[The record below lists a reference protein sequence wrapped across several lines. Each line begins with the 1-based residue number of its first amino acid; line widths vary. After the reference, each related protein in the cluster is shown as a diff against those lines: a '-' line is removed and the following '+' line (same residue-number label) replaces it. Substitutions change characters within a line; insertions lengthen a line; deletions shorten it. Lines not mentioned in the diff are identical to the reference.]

1 MYGEPGDPSVPIDK
15 EGPCFAD
22 TKGMDGGMGWDGIGG
37 GGGEGRFV
45 LPSRARFKLLL
56 TSLTRPSVRSIV
68 SFQV

>member
-37 GGGEGRFV
+37 GGG
-45 LPSRARFKLLL
+45 
-56 TSLTRPSVRSIV
+56 
-68 SFQV
+68 